1 MTAAERAAR
10 ERTEQGLPTFIEDAA
25 VLASIATLL
34 ASPSLAAPA
43 SEGGDHGDA

>member
-1 MTAAERAAR
+1 MTAAERAAA
-10 ERTEQGLPTFIEDAA
+10 ERAEQGLSRRVEDAA
-25 VLASIATLL
+25 VLAQVATLL